1 MAIPEGYIPIQCPAC
16 KKKFLAK
23 KPDQAREA
31 RFTCSACGE
40 KFGIRCGAPAAASTP
55 ESPRRE
61 PPRPPVAE
69 VKKTVRADNFNPGWT
84 VAMTPAKALLKVTMH
99 RTFLPAK
106 VKAFN
111 LDGLRSWTIGR
122 RDNITPSDISITGD
136 NSISRCCA
144 SIEANQS
151 QGGAQYIFRVLKTKN
166 PIFINSR
173 PLASGEAIQLRFGDT
188 ITMGKTEM
196 IFTDK

>member
-16 KKKFLAK
+16 KKKFLAR
-23 KPDQAREA
+23 KPDTPRDV

-40 KFGIRCGAPAAASTP
+40 KFGIRFGSPAPQKPKEEVKVETA
-55 ESPRRE
+55 RK
-61 PPRPPVAE
+61 PVAE
-69 VKKTVRADNFNPGWT
+69 VKKTVRAADFNPSWT
-84 VAMTPAKALLKVTMH
+84 IAMAPASAVLRVTMH

-122 RDNITPSDISITGD
+122 RDEHNPSDISITGD
-136 NSISRCCA
+136 DSISRRCA
-144 SIEANQS
+144 EIEAS
-151 QGGAQYIFRVLKTKN
+151 QAQGTTQYLFRVIKTKN

-173 PLASGEAIQLRFGDT
+173 PLAGGEAIQLRFGDV

-196 IFTDK
+196 IFSDK